1 MIGTPSFERGIC
13 DNLTSIT
20 WQPWFSKET
29 MQGAHVSKNALQ
41 CPISKV
47 SGTDIMDK
55 VSPFPA
61 AHVTIDSGLFFL
73 CDLLF
78 ADKSETANGR
88 QAISVKI
95 AILFMGILFNIR
107 HADHLI
113 LVE

>member
-1 MIGTPSFERGIC
+1 
-13 DNLTSIT
+13 
-20 WQPWFSKET
+20 
-29 MQGAHVSKNALQ
+29 MQGAQVSKNALQ
-41 CPISKV
+41 CPISKAA
-47 SGTDIMDK
+47 GTDAK
-55 VSPFPA
+55 ERKSPFPA

-73 CDLLF
+73 YDLLL
-78 ADKSETANGR
+78 ADKSEVANEM